1 MRRIALHSVLIAAV
15 GALALGTVASV
26 TVQPARAADADL
38 LPDLGA
44 LSDLSP
50 EELFLRASSSALQ
63 FETMREPSRELLV
76 ANHEESVPYLV
87 TQLDT
92 DGARERH
99 ALEDIF
105 VRIGTP
111 SVEPLI
117 EAFEA
122 ERDNEETTRGLRLA
136 SYVLGRLEDPAATQ
150 PLVAARTHPDWK
162 VRGSIAG
169 ALGRIGEQA
178 AVPALV
184 AMLRDGNEVVR
195 KSAAVSI
202 RRVAE
207 KVEEGDFVDR
217 ELAEDAVRA
226 LSVALDDRYY
236 SVRYGAGDALAAIGR
251 PAGHWLEVTAKTG
264 EIGSRLL
271 AIRALGEIGDDEA
284 RDTLKRLLADEEWAV
299 RAYAAQAIGRVGLDG
314 GSRKDLERMLAS
326 DEHPFVTLMVEG
338 ALSIDEG

>member
-1 MRRIALHSVLIAAV
+1 MRRIELHSVLVKAA
-15 GALALGTVASV
+15 GALALGAAVFLMTV
-26 TVQPARAADADL
+26 TARAADADL
-38 LPDLGA
+38 VPDTEA
-44 LSDLSP
+44 LSNLSP
-50 EELFLRASSSALQ
+50 EELFLRAASSALQ
-63 FETMREPSRELLV
+63 FESMREPSRELLV
-76 ANHEESVPYLV
+76 ENYEESIPYLV
-87 TQLDT
+87 TQLET

-111 SVEPLI
+111 AVEPLI
-117 EAFEA
+117 EAFES
-122 ERDNEETTRGLRLA
+122 ERVNEETTRGLRLA
-136 SYVLGRLEDPAATQ
+136 SYILGRLEDPSATR

-169 ALGRIGEQA
+169 AVGRIADQE

-207 KVEEGDFVDR
+207 KIDEGEFVDR
-217 ELAEDAVRA
+217 KLAEDAVRA
-226 LSVALDDRYY
+226 LIVALDDRYY
-236 SVRYGAGDALAAIGR
+236 SVRYSAGDALAAIGR

-264 EIGSRLL
+264 EMRARLV
-271 AIRALGEIGDDEA
+271 AIRALGEIGDDDA
-284 RDTLKRLLADEEWAV
+284 RDSLRKLLADEEWTV

-314 GSRKDLERMLAS
+314 GSRKDLQRMLESEA
-326 DEHPFVTLMVEG
+326 HPFVTLMVEG
-338 ALSIDEG
+338 ALASDEG

>member
-1 MRRIALHSVLIAAV
+1 MRRIALHSVLIAAA
-15 GALALGTVASV
+15 GALVLGTVASV
-26 TVQPARAADADL
+26 TVQPACAADADL
-38 LPDLGA
+38 LPDVEA
-44 LSDLSP
+44 LSSLSP

-63 FETMREPSRELLV
+63 FESMREPSRELLV
-76 ANHEESVPYLV
+76 TNDEESIPYLV

-136 SYVLGRLEDPAATQ
+136 SYIHGWLEVPAES
-150 PLVAARTHPDWK
+150 PPHSAARSQPDWK
-162 VRGSIAG
+162 VRGASAG
-169 ALGRIGEQA
+169 ALGRFGEQA

-207 KVEEGDFVDR
+207 KIEEGEFVDR
-217 ELAEDAVRA
+217 KLAQDAVRA

-236 SVRYGAGDALAAIGR
+236 SVRYSAGDALAAIGR
-251 PAGHWLEVTAKTG
+251 PAGHWLEVIAKTG

-271 AIRALGEIGDDEA
+271 AIRALGGLGDDEA
-284 RDTLKRLLADEEWAV
+284 RDTLKKLLADEEWAV

-314 GSRKDLERMLAS
+314 GARKDLERMLAS

-338 ALSIDEG
+338 ALATDEG